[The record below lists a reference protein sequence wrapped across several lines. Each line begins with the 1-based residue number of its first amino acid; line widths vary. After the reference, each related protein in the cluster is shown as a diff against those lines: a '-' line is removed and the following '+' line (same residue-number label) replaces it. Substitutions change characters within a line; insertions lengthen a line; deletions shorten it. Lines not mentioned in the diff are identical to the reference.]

1 MKTLKVKTLSAHNC
15 YTTPPPPP
23 DFVLPGLRLGS
34 VGMLSGPGGIGKSLL
49 ALQIAI
55 DVSCGSNL
63 AGLSVGSQGR
73 VLLLNAEDPRA
84 AILHRMWSAGQRL
97 SNEERS
103 LSEKNLKIASL
114 YGSDADI
121 MKASL
126 QDLIQ
131 SQAHGS
137 RLVIVDTLRS
147 FHRLDERSPEAMLSV
162 MEYFRALCR
171 RCKTSV
177 LILHR
182 FHPGHA
188 WPLES
193 RPRLHMV
200 LLSPKPAPD
209 SEHGNEQARR
219 VVLSCDGGDFQE
231 EDLPA
236 PDRLYQ
242 RGECGL
248 LQAIP
253 SQPKS
258 L

>member
-34 VGMLSGPGGIGKSLL
+34 VGMLSGPGGIGKSML

-73 VLLLNAEDPRA
+73 VLLLNAEDPRDE
-84 AILHRMWSAGQRL
+84 ISRRMWSAGQRL
-97 SNEERS
+97 SDDERS
-103 LSEKNLKIASL
+103 LSDQNLNIISL
-114 YGSDADI
+114 CESDVDLMSA
-121 MKASL
+121 AW
-126 QDLIQ
+126 QHLIQ
-131 SQAHGS
+131 SKALGM
-137 RLVIVDTLRS
+137 RLVIVDTLRAL
-147 FHRLDERSPEAMLSV
+147 HKLNERTPEEMLSV
-162 MEYFRALCR
+162 MEYFRALCD

-236 PDRLYQ
+236 PDKLYQ
-242 RGECGL
+242 RGEGGL